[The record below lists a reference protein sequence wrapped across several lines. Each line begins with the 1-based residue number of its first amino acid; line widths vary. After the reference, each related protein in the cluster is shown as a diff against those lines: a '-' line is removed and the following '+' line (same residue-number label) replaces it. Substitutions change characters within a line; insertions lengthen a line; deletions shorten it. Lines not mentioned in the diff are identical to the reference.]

1 MLYLCHNMFRHVSQF
16 FVVLIHECSII
27 KEKTFGEWILV
38 KMIGLNA
45 FGFCIKNDANEKIE
59 LHDIQGETILEQL
72 SVAINA
78 EINTYIKDN
87 RTEKVFCFTQVDV
100 ERICNID
107 AQESFSVLYGRVKT
121 GEYGE
126 QSEIVNIETGDIAY
140 NKGDDEADVMPFGF
154 ALAIPAGEMDNGII
168 IMQTLGSSGIK
179 RALHKRMDAYIKNI
193 DNNFRVEITPVLPRT
208 VLNEFFE
215 KGVLKSIRF
224 IQYNIPDDEADRFG
238 LNHNVESTRKEV
250 IFRNPVGFMQ
260 NKALEFDEWR
270 CGARTYDNIVQI
282 DNFQYDELKMDFK
295 IGKTSKT
302 ISLSNIEDLQMTIDI
317 SDSVKIDGGHP
328 VFDSLKKEMKETAKQ
343 YLISMGLIIEEGV

>member
-1 MLYLCHNMFRHVSQF
+1 M
-16 FVVLIHECSII
+16 
-27 KEKTFGEWILV
+27 

-59 LHDIQGETILEQL
+59 LHGIKGETVLNQL
-72 SVAINA
+72 LNAING
-78 EINTYIKDN
+78 EINTYTKDKKSE
-87 RTEKVFCFTQVDV
+87 RVFCFTRAEIEKIYNTD
-100 ERICNID
+100 E
-107 AQESFSVLYGRVKT
+107 QESFSVLYGGVKT

-126 QSEIVNIETGDIAY
+126 QSEIVNIETGNVSY
-140 NKGDDEADVMPFGF
+140 NKADDEADVMPFGF

-168 IMQTLGSSGIK
+168 IMQTLGSRGIK
-179 RALHKRMDAYIKNI
+179 RALHKKINSYINNI
-193 DNNFRVEITPVLPRT
+193 DNDLRVEITAVLPRA

-238 LNHNVESTRKEV
+238 LNHNIESAQKEV
-250 IFRNPVGFMQ
+250 IFRNPVGFVQ

-270 CGARTYDNIVQI
+270 RGVRTYDEVVQI
-282 DNFQYDELKMDFK
+282 DDFEYDELKMDFK

-317 SDSVKIDGGHP
+317 SDSVATEGGHP
-328 VFDSLKKEMKETAKQ
+328 VFESLKNEMKEAARQ
-343 YLISMGLIIEEGV
+343 YLLSMGLIVEEGV

>member
-1 MLYLCHNMFRHVSQF
+1 M
-16 FVVLIHECSII
+16 
-27 KEKTFGEWILV
+27 

-59 LHDIQGETILEQL
+59 LHCVHGDIVLKQL
-72 SVAINA
+72 LDAIKA
-78 EINTYIKDN
+78 EINTYTKDSQS
-87 RTEKVFCFTQVDV
+87 EKVFCFTQVYL
-100 ERICNID
+100 ERICNTD
-107 AQESFSVLYGRVKT
+107 EQEIFSVLYGSVKT

-126 QSEIVNIETGDIAY
+126 QSEIVNIDTGNVTY

-168 IMQTLGSSGIK
+168 IIQTLGSRGIK
-179 RALHKRMDAYIKNI
+179 RALHKRINSYIKNI
-193 DNNFRVEITPVLPRT
+193 DNDLRVEITPVLPRT

-238 LNHNVESTRKEV
+238 LNHNIESVRKEV
-250 IFRNPVGFMQ
+250 VFRNPVGFIQ

-270 CGARTYDNIVQI
+270 RGTRSYDEIVQI
-282 DNFQYDELKMDFK
+282 DDFEYDELKMDFK

-317 SDSVKIDGGHP
+317 SDSVSTEGGHP
-328 VFDSLKKEMKETAKQ
+328 VFESLKDEMKETAKQ
-343 YLISMGLIIEEGV
+343 YLLSMGLIIEEGA